1 MRLTKIVASISDLRC
16 DVEFIRSLYDAG
28 MNVARINTAHISPES
43 ARMVIG
49 NIRKVSNKIAT
60 LIDTKGPEIRTYR
73 MTAPMEVKK
82 GQTVNLSGYFPEEG
96 EDQILVTYD
105 HFQDILNPGN
115 RILIDDGDIELT
127 VVEKK
132 DYLICRVE
140 NDGIIKNNKSINLP
154 GVSVELPSVT
164 DKDRQFIEFAIEN
177 QMDFI
182 AHSFVRNKE
191 DVLEVQK
198 ILDEYRSPIK
208 IIAKIENLDGVKNIE
223 EILDYAYGIM
233 IARGDLGIEIA
244 AEKLPGIQRKLIM
257 KAIEKKKPVI
267 VATQMLH
274 SMIEHPRPTRAE
286 VTDIANA
293 VYSRTDALMLSGETA
308 YGKYPLEAV
317 RMMAR
322 IAEETEMSYDSR
334 NDIIM
339 PPVENEIQ
347 AYLAEA
353 AIKASNEL
361 PAKAIIATTT
371 TGRTSRY
378 LSAYRGTVPVF
389 AKCHSMRLVR
399 EMALSFGVFPSYLEI
414 KKNKFKI
421 EKASISS
428 LAQNR
433 SIGKDD
439 LIIYVGGRFG
449 QDAGASFI
457 EISTVD
463 KFKVEPS

>member
-132 DYLICRVE
+132 DYLVCRVE

-198 ILDEYRSPIK
+198 ILDE
-208 IIAKIENLDGVKNIE
+208 
-223 EILDYAYGIM
+223 
-233 IARGDLGIEIA
+233 
-244 AEKLPGIQRKLIM
+244 
-257 KAIEKKKPVI
+257 
-267 VATQMLH
+267 
-274 SMIEHPRPTRAE
+274 
-286 VTDIANA
+286 
-293 VYSRTDALMLSGETA
+293 
-308 YGKYPLEAV
+308 
-317 RMMAR
+317 
-322 IAEETEMSYDSR
+322 
-334 NDIIM
+334 
-339 PPVENEIQ
+339 
-347 AYLAEA
+347 
-353 AIKASNEL
+353 
-361 PAKAIIATTT
+361 
-371 TGRTSRY
+371 
-378 LSAYRGTVPVF
+378 
-389 AKCHSMRLVR
+389 
-399 EMALSFGVFPSYLEI
+399 
-414 KKNKFKI
+414 
-421 EKASISS
+421 
-428 LAQNR
+428 
-433 SIGKDD
+433 
-439 LIIYVGGRFG
+439 
-449 QDAGASFI
+449 
-457 EISTVD
+457 
-463 KFKVEPS
+463 